1 MAIGGKAGRGILV
14 EEAKAALIES
24 FQQSLPTIHGRLV
37 KGDGVPG
44 GVVGIEVTD

>member
-1 MAIGGKAGRGILV
+1 MTIGGKAGGGILV

-24 FQQSLPTIHGRLV
+24 LQQSLPTIHGSLV

-44 GVVGIEVTD
+44 RVVGIEVTD